1 MREGPEGFKGGL
13 SAGNYIAITGTSPAT
28 ATRDLMDMVAK
39 GALVRVGE
47 RRHARY
53 HIAIQLRPVR
63 PVVLDER
70 GGISGAITPEV

>member
-1 MREGPEGFKGGL
+1 M
-13 SAGNYIAITGTSPAT
+13 

-53 HIAIQLRPVR
+53 RIAIQLRPVR